1 MPFLA
6 LYIEHSVFS
15 DESKGK
21 GVAEFT
27 LPRLSSR
34 GFSTSYLSERMELD
48 SLSTPSDLR
57 LFGSSVSRV

>member
-34 GFSTSYLSERMELD
+34 VVFYVIFKRADGA
-48 SLSTPSDLR
+48 
-57 LFGSSVSRV
+57 